1 VQLNRHDLAKDPPSR
16 ELLERYVDESHLEDF
31 LNKRSPAYKERG
43 LDGRKLTKREAIDL
57 MLEDPNL
64 IRRPI
69 VIVGSQAVF
78 GYLPDR
84 YDEIIG

>member
-1 VQLNRHDLAKDPPSR
+1 MQLNRHDLAKDPPGR

-43 LDGRKLTKREAIDL
+43 LESRKLSKREAIDL

-69 VIVGSQAVF
+69 VIIGSRAVF
-78 GYLPDR
+78 GYLPDV